1 MELRPPRKEV
11 LGINARN
18 LEFIYPLNPRRYFP
32 LVDDKLMTK
41 ELLSRHGVPVPE
53 ILAEMK
59 NLAEIDQALKAV
71 EAAPSLVIK
80 PASGRAG
87 LGILVLERS
96 SENRWVDTEGALWDP
111 WALRIHISNILMGV
125 YALEH
130 LQDRAFIEE
139 KVVNPEL
146 IARWVPCGVPDIRII
161 TLKGN
166 PVMAMLRL
174 PTMKSRGKANLHQGA
189 VGAGIFLEQGRTHH
203 AILGNE
209 TILVH
214 PDTKIPLAGLEIP
227 RWKEV
232 VAAARAAAAVIPL
245 GYLGVDIVI
254 DARRGPLV
262 LELNARPGL
271 QIQLANRMGL
281 RSVLRENKPRD

>member
-1 MELRPPRKEV
+1 M
-11 LGINARN
+11 
-18 LEFIYPLNPRRYFP
+18 
-32 LVDDKLMTK
+32 
-41 ELLSRHGVPVPE
+41 
-53 ILAEMK
+53 
-59 NLAEIDQALKAV
+59 
-71 EAAPSLVIK
+71 
-80 PASGRAG
+80 
-87 LGILVLERS
+87 
-96 SENRWVDTEGALWDP
+96 VDTDGVAWDP

-125 YALEH
+125 YSLEH

-139 KVVNPEL
+139 KVFNPDL
-146 IARWVPCGVPDIRII
+146 INRWVPCGVPDIRII

-166 PVMAMLRL
+166 PIMAMLRL
-174 PTMKSRGKANLHQGA
+174 PTVKSHGKANLHQGA
-189 VGAGIFLEQGRTHH
+189 VGAGVLLQEGKTHH

-214 PDTKIPLAGLEIP
+214 PDTKIPLVGLEIP

-232 VAAARAAAAVIPL
+232 LDAARAAAAVIPM

-281 RSVLRENKPRD
+281 RSVLGESKPDA